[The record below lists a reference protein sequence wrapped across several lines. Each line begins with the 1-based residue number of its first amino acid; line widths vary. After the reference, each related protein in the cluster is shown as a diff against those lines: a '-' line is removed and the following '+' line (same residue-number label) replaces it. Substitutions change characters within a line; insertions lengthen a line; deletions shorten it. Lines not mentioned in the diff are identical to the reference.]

1 MFVDRAGGKVA
12 LQQQHSRNSRSSLG
26 VVLEQVG
33 RPPSRTACSASAVH
47 ALKPLVSREVV
58 RW

>member
-26 VVLEQVG
+26 VVLEQA
-33 RPPSRTACSASAVH
+33 RPAP
-47 ALKPLVSREVV
+47 
-58 RW
+58 